1 MKILSIFDKIKV
13 VFNITMSDKIYLVI
27 MALLA
32 FLSILFATTNRK
44 NAKESKKTYGI
55 IYIVAIVAIIIKY
68 YSSLGTMYDEM
79 MNNLFIVFYFPN
91 ISVYLAAIITTNII
105 MWISMFSKK
114 AKRITKI
121 INSIV
126 FFLLHYILILV
137 LSIVSNSNLDV
148 FDSVKLYQN
157 SDIHSLI
164 ELSSNIF
171 ILWIIYLIIYKAFMT
186 YFEKK
191 ELKKAVVTSVASK
204 KVVTK
209 NMMPYYVN
217 VLDAPMAIRRD
228 KNTTKVNNKL
238 DSVVTKVNAP
248 FIVKRDAQ
256 ENRHYPSYIRMIDSP
271 VIVKRDRTATKIVYT
286 TPVTKTTQVYEPN
299 LSQEDYKVVLN
310 ILRQQKNNRVVTKE
324 EEKRIEKDNQEK
336 LSQLMELYR
345 AV

>member
-1 MKILSIFDKIKV
+1 MKILSIFDKLKV

-186 YFEKK
+186 CFEKK
-191 ELKKAVVTSVASK
+191 ELKKAVVTSVVEE

-248 FIVKRDAQ
+248 FIVKRDVQ

-324 EEKRIEKDNQEK
+324 EEKRIERDNQEK